1 LNRFSGKVA
10 LVTGASRGIGRAIAE
25 AYLEEGAKVAFC
37 ARSLAELETLAEP
50 WNRKDRRAIAL
61 KCDVTSREEVAL
73 ALEEVERSW
82 GKLHILVN
90 NAGISGRTPL
100 SSPGPPSE
108 DTDELWDK
116 ILATNL
122 KGSYLVTRH
131 ALPLMSSGD
140 GRIVNMSSV
149 LGRFGVPGYAA
160 YCTAKHGIIG
170 FTRALAL
177 ELAPRGITVNALCP
191 GWVETDM
198 ADQGIRETSAVL
210 GISPEAFREQAIAGV
225 PLKRFIDPPEIAK
238 LVLYLTSDDASAITG
253 QAYNICGGQVMN

>member
-1 LNRFSGKVA
+1 LNRYSGKVA

-25 AYLEEGAKVAFC
+25 AYLEEGAKVALC
-37 ARSLAELETLAEP
+37 ARSFADLEALAES

-61 KCDVTSREEVAL
+61 RCDVTSRDEVAR
-73 ALEEVERSW
+73 AFDEVEKSW

-100 SSPGPPSE
+100 DSAGAAS
-108 DTDELWDK
+108 DELWDR
-116 ILATNL
+116 ILETNL

-131 ALPLMSSGD
+131 ALPLMSSGG

-198 ADQGIRETSAVL
+198 ADQGIRETAAVL
-210 GISPEAFREQAIAGV
+210 GISPEEFREQAIAGV

-238 LVLYLTSDDASAITG
+238 LVLYLTSEDASAVTG
-253 QAYNICGGQVMN
+253 QAYNICGGQVMS

>member
-1 LNRFSGKVA
+1 MNRFSGKVA

-25 AYLEEGAKVAFC
+25 AYLEEGAKVALC

-100 SSPGPPSE
+100 SAPGE
-108 DTDELWDK
+108 DTDVLWDR

-122 KGSYLVTRH
+122 SGSYLVTRH
-131 ALPLMSSGD
+131 ALPLMSSDG

-160 YCTAKHGIIG
+160 YCTAKHGILG

-198 ADQGIRETSAVL
+198 ADQGIRETAAALGVSA
-210 GISPEAFREQAIAGV
+210 EEFREQAIAGV
-225 PLKRFIDPPEIAK
+225 PLKRFLDPPEIAK

>member
-1 LNRFSGKVA
+1 MNRFSGKVA

-25 AYLEEGAKVAFC
+25 AYLEEGAKVALC
-37 ARSLAELETLAEP
+37 ARSLAELERLAET

-73 ALEEVERSW
+73 ALDEVEKSW

-90 NAGISGRTPL
+90 NAGILGRTPL
-100 SSPGPPSE
+100 SPPGE
-108 DTDELWDK
+108 DTEELWDR

-122 KGSYLVTRH
+122 NGSYLVTRH

-191 GWVETDM
+191 GWVETNM
-198 ADQGIRETSAVL
+198 ADQGIRETAAVL

-225 PLKRFIDPPEIAK
+225 PLKRFIDPPEVAK

-253 QAYNICGGQVMN
+253 QAYNICGGQVMS

>member
-1 LNRFSGKVA
+1 LNRYSGKVA

-25 AYLEEGAKVAFC
+25 AYLEEGAKVALC
-37 ARSLAELETLAEP
+37 ARSSADLEALAES

-61 KCDVTSREEVAL
+61 RCDVTSRDEVAR
-73 ALEEVERSW
+73 AFDEVEKSW

-100 SSPGPPSE
+100 DSAGAAS
-108 DTDELWDK
+108 DELWDR
-116 ILATNL
+116 ILETNL

-131 ALPLMSSGD
+131 ALPLMSSGG

-198 ADQGIRETSAVL
+198 ADQGIRETAAVL
-210 GISPEAFREQAIAGV
+210 GISPEEFREQAIAEV

-238 LVLYLTSDDASAITG
+238 LMLYLTSDDASAVTG
-253 QAYNICGGQVMN
+253 QAYNICGGQVMS

>member
-1 LNRFSGKVA
+1 LNRYSGKVA

-25 AYLEEGAKVAFC
+25 AYLEEGAKVALC
-37 ARSLAELETLAEP
+37 ARSSADLEALAES

-61 KCDVTSREEVAL
+61 RCDVTSRDEVAR
-73 ALEEVERSW
+73 AFDEVEKSW

-100 SSPGPPSE
+100 DSAGAAS
-108 DTDELWDK
+108 DELWDR
-116 ILATNL
+116 ILETNL

-131 ALPLMSSGD
+131 ALPLMSSGG

-198 ADQGIRETSAVL
+198 ADQGIRETAAVL
-210 GISPEAFREQAIAGV
+210 GISPEEFREQAIAGV

-238 LVLYLTSDDASAITG
+238 LVLYLTSDDASAVTG
-253 QAYNICGGQVMN
+253 QAYNICGGQVMS

>member
-1 LNRFSGKVA
+1 LNRFAGKVA

-25 AYLEEGAKVAFC
+25 AYLEEGAKVALC
-37 ARSLAELETLAEP
+37 ARSLPDLENLAEA
-50 WNRKDRRAIAL
+50 WNRKDRRALAL
-61 KCDVTSREEVAL
+61 RCDVTSREEVAL
-73 ALEEVERSW
+73 ALDEVEKSW

-100 SSPGPPSE
+100 GPPGE
-108 DTDELWDK
+108 DGDELWDR

-122 KGSYLVTRH
+122 RGSYLVTRH
-131 ALPLMSSGD
+131 ALPLMTSGD
-140 GRIVNMSSV
+140 GRILNMSSV

-160 YCTAKHGIIG
+160 YCTSKHGILG

-191 GWVETDM
+191 GWVQTDM
-198 ADQGIRETSAVL
+198 ADQGIRETAAVL
-210 GISPEAFREQAIAGV
+210 GITPEEFREQAILGV
-225 PLKRFIDPPEIAK
+225 PLKRFIDPPEVAK
-238 LVLYLTSDDASAITG
+238 LVLYLTSDEASAITG

>member
-25 AYLEEGAKVAFC
+25 AYLEEGAKVALC
-37 ARSLAELETLAEP
+37 ARSLVELERLAEA
-50 WNRKDRRAIAL
+50 WNHKDRRAIAL
-61 KCDVTSREEVAL
+61 KCDVTSLEQVAL
-73 ALEEVERSW
+73 ALDAVEKSW

-90 NAGISGRTPL
+90 NAGLSGRTPL
-100 SSPGPPSE
+100 SAPGE
-108 DTDELWDK
+108 DTEELWDR

-198 ADQGIRETSAVL
+198 ADQGIRETAAVL
-210 GISPEAFREQAIAGV
+210 GVTPAEFREQAIAGV
-225 PLKRFIDPPEIAK
+225 PLKRFIDPPEVAK

-253 QAYNICGGQVMN
+253 QAYNICGGQVMS